1 MSLFLCHE
9 KRCCLISNTK
19 YYRTSF
25 ERPFCHE
32 SGASYYTI
40 VEGGIIMKEN
50 DMTPII
56 TYNDALVYE
65 EFKKE
70 DLDEAGVVI
79 DYVDD
84 EFIDVSVKRTKR
96 QQRGFSQLMFLF
108 LVFSFLVIV
117 YVGSVCILNS
127 SDNISMVDSFFQ
139 TSEIVKERI

>member
-1 MSLFLCHE
+1 
-9 KRCCLISNTK
+9 
-19 YYRTSF
+19 
-25 ERPFCHE
+25 
-32 SGASYYTI
+32 
-40 VEGGIIMKEN
+40 MKEN

-84 EFIDVSVKRTKR
+84 EFIDVLVKRTKR

>member
-84 EFIDVSVKRTKR
+84 EFIDVLVKNEKTTTWF
-96 QQRGFSQLMFLF
+96 QSINVSFFSFFLF
-108 LVFSFLVIV
+108 SYCLCWKCLYFK
-117 YVGSVCILNS
+117 
-127 SDNISMVDSFFQ
+127 FQ
-139 TSEIVKERI
+139 